1 MSDPAPEKPSLD
13 FASEAE
19 SRSPGVLRELVAFVR
34 HSKKWWLTPIIIA
47 LLLVGIL
54 VVLSGSIAAPFI
66 YTLF

>member
-1 MSDPAPEKPSLD
+1 MSEPTPEKRSSD

-34 HSKKWWLTPIIIA
+34 HSKKWWLAPILIA
-47 LLLVGIL
+47 LLLIGIL
-54 VVLSGSIAAPFI
+54 VMLSGSIAAPFL